1 MDIQCQTIGRRIDM
15 ADLRITGVS
24 NNQLELQ
31 APDGSRHYL
40 EISDDL
46 LKALKTR
53 QSTLPTTISPREI
66 QQAIRL
72 GASVEEIINS
82 SGADEDL
89 IYKFAAPIIAE
100 LNHVVALARNVRLSL
115 AGDRFTDPTQVEFG
129 VVMDERLAQNGAK
142 TSNWSAKKSVE
153 GDWLVTVSFELSDSS
168 GSATWS
174 FDPKQLFLVPEN
186 ETALQ
191 LSNGLPVTA
200 AANKV
205 RNIEPE
211 ATTHF
216 VPPVIE
222 IAETIEEVVQTAG
235 LSVVPEIVEV
245 EETIYETEDE
255 IIVDVTTRSVFH
267 VVEDSEDE
275 IADEYLDEPLVEELF
290 EATTEEPEDDIQI
303 TEQIV
308 VIQDEPAAEVIAET
322 QTDST
327 PKPQSTSRWAEVLF
341 GAKEDEEEN

>member
-1 MDIQCQTIGRRIDM
+1 M

-53 QSTLPTTISPREI
+53 QSTLPVTISPREI

-72 GASVEEIINS
+72 GSTVEELVKS

-89 IYKFAAPIIAE
+89 IYKFAAPIISE
-100 LNHVVALARNVRLSL
+100 LNHVVSLARNVRLSL

-142 TSNWSAKKSVE
+142 SSNWFAKKSLE
-153 GDWLVTVSFELSDSS
+153 GDWLVTVSFALADSK
-168 GSATWS
+168 GDATWS

-200 AANKV
+200 SANKV
-205 RNIEPE
+205 RNLEPE
-211 ATTHF
+211 TVTNF
-216 VPPVIE
+216 VPPI
-222 IAETIEEVVQTAG
+222 IAIDDPVEDPTQTSG
-235 LSVVPEIVEV
+235 LSIVPEIVEV
-245 EETIYETEDE
+245 EETIYEDE
-255 IIVDVTTRSVFH
+255 EEVEVTTRSTFH
-267 VVEDSEDE
+267 VVEDADDLE
-275 IADEYLDEPLVEELF
+275 DEYLDEPLEEGYQSSESDVVTF
-290 EATTEEPEDDIQI
+290 

-308 VIQDEPAAEVIAET
+308 LIEEEPAEEVAVAEDIVELTISTES

-341 GAKEDEEEN
+341 GSKDDEEEN

>member
-1 MDIQCQTIGRRIDM
+1 M

-53 QSTLPTTISPREI
+53 PSTLPVTISPREI
-66 QQAIRL
+66 QQQIRL
-72 GASVEEIINS
+72 GATVEEIIKA

-89 IYKFAAPIIAE
+89 IYKFAAPIVAE
-100 LNHVVALARNVRLSL
+100 LNHVVSLARNVRLSL

-129 VVMDERLAQNGAK
+129 VVMDERLAQNGAQ
-142 TSNWSAKKSVE
+142 TTNWSARKSLE
-153 GDWLVTVSFELSDSS
+153 GDWLVTVAFELTSS
-168 GSATWS
+168 EGNATWS

-200 AANKV
+200 SVQNKV
-205 RNIEPE
+205 RVFEAEPV
-211 ATTHF
+211 TNF
-216 VPPVIE
+216 VAPVIE
-222 IAETIEEVVQTAG
+222 IEEVVLEIPQTSG
-235 LSVVPEIVEV
+235 LTIVPEIVEATETV
-245 EETIYETEDE
+245 SENEEEEL
-255 IIVDVTTRSVFH
+255 IVDFTSRNVFH
-267 VVEDSEDE
+267 VVEDTTEE
-275 IADEYLDEPLVEELF
+275 LADQYLDEPLVEDTFAKQVDEVLATPEAEPIEEVATHF
-290 EATTEEPEDDIQI
+290 EGEAEED
-303 TEQIV
+303 
-308 VIQDEPAAEVIAET
+308 A
-322 QTDST
+322 DSA

-341 GAKEDEEEN
+341 GTKDDEEEV